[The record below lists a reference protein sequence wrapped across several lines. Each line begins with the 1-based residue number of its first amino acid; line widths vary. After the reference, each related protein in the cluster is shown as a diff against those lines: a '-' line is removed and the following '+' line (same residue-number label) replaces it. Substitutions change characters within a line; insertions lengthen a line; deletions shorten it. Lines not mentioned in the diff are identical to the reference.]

1 MPYFLAYSSPFAI
14 LLSISTSDVMFR
26 VAPWKGLTWL
36 IKLPISSAI
45 CSLCSLISRSVDSL
59 WFESVFKF
67 IFFFNSF
74 LSLASTWKFRMKS
87 LSALI
92 EALYPPLI
100 GSPLALTSLLMAT
113 AVTKSPGI
121 VENLFPLRLS
131 PGTKAS
137 KSEKAWGFVNYKF
150 VNSTW
155 CSVKYRT

>member
-1 MPYFLAYSSPFAI
+1 
-14 LLSISTSDVMFR
+14 
-26 VAPWKGLTWL
+26 
-36 IKLPISSAI
+36 
-45 CSLCSLISRSVDSL
+45 
-59 WFESVFKF
+59 
-67 IFFFNSF
+67 
-74 LSLASTWKFRMKS
+74 MKS

-150 VNSTW
+150 FNST
-155 CSVKYRT
+155 